1 MLVTSRSCAMFLNHV
16 QGIRSVIRDAVGGG
30 TPIQTISPFSAYNV
44 DIPRSLLSVDPTLSR
59 LLTESNFWLG
69 PSQIV
74 AAVNMPDLGDKMNI
88 CLISEEGEGKEGE
101 WYTLG
106 DLGKVKKKFAHFAP
120 VVRKMLELAKPEDCY
135 IWRLSEMPPLE
146 RWVSESGKVVIV
158 GDAGHA
164 MLPYANQACLPGF

>member
-1 MLVTSRSCAMFLNHV
+1 
-16 QGIRSVIRDAVGGG
+16 
-30 TPIQTISPFSAYNV
+30 V
-44 DIPRSLLSVDPTLSR
+44 DIPRSLLSADLTLSR

-74 AAVNMPDLGDKMNI
+74 AAVNMPDLEDKMNI

-106 DLGKVKKKFAHFAP
+106 DLEKLKKKFAHFAP
-120 VVRKMLELAKPEDCY
+120 VVEKMLELAKPEDCY

-146 RWVSESGKVVIV
+146 RWMSESERGRW
-158 GDAGHA
+158 
-164 MLPYANQACLPGF
+164 